1 MQKKC
6 LVLIICAA
14 LAGCNSTFESN
25 KLPQDNVPNN
35 WFEYESDGKASDSW
49 QEINK
54 NMHLHTL
61 IVQSISNNRSIR
73 KARLELDIAKQQL
86 IIADANFLPSLSSS
100 FDYSKRKQA
109 SQDSTSSSYG
119 IGFDLKYELDVWGKL
134 SANSRQAN
142 LNYLSALA
150 GYEQQLINLVTSVS
164 KSWFSLVES
173 EQQIKLQKERAEL
186 TKQSV
191 DIIEKGY
198 RQGLNSA
205 LDVYLARTELNNEQ
219 AKLFELQNSNKRL
232 QRNLKT
238 LLAEYPDANVI
249 TDADF
254 PELSS
259 LNSLGLPSEVIKQK
273 PAIQSAWFKLLAQD
287 AALAYAHKQR
297 FPSFNLSLS
306 VDSSDEKFSDVI
318 RFDQIGWNFL
328 AGITAPIFNA
338 GRLAAN
344 EEKQRLTLKS
354 LELSYLE
361 DVNSTFKDIENSLAN
376 EQTLIARLEKLKHS
390 SENAKLAAILS
401 FEQYQKGL
409 VSYTTVL
416 DAQKRSFD
424 AQSNFISLNN
434 QLLQNRFSLYQAI
447 GGKYLIDSQEVQ

>member
-1 MQKKC
+1 M
-6 LVLIICAA
+6 LIICAA
-14 LAGCNSTFESN
+14 LAGCNSTLESN
-25 KLPQDNVPNN
+25 ELPQDNVPNN
-35 WFEYESDGKASDSW
+35 WFEYESGGKASDSW

-54 NMHLHTL
+54 DKHLHTL
-61 IVQSISNNRSIR
+61 IVQSISNNRPIR

-86 IIADANFLPSLSSS
+86 IIADADFLPSLSSS

-109 SQDSTSSSYG
+109 GQDSASSSYG
-119 IGFDLKYELDVWGKL
+119 IGFDLKYELDIWGKL

-142 LNYLSALA
+142 LDYLSALA
-150 GYEQQLINLVTSVS
+150 SYEQQLINLVTSVS

-173 EQQIKLQKERAEL
+173 ELQIKLQKERAEL

-219 AKLFELQNSNKRL
+219 AKLFELFNSNKRL
-232 QRNLKT
+232 QRDLKT

-249 TDADF
+249 TDAGF

-259 LNSLGLPSEVIKQK
+259 LNSLGLPSDVIKQK

-306 VDSSDEKFSDVI
+306 IDSSNEKLSDAI

-361 DVNSTFKDIENSLAN
+361 DINSTFKDIENSLAN
-376 EQTLIARLEKLKHS
+376 EQALIARLDKVKHS
-390 SENAKLAAILS
+390 SENAKLAATLS

-447 GGKYLIDSQEVQ
+447 GGKYLIDSQEKQ

>member
-6 LVLIICAA
+6 LVLIACAA
-14 LAGCNSTFESN
+14 LAGCSSTFESN
-25 KLPQDNVPNN
+25 KIPQDNVPIN
-35 WFEYESDGKASDSW
+35 WSEYGSDGKASNSW

-54 NMHLHTL
+54 DMYLHTL
-61 IVQSISNNRSIR
+61 IVQSIFNNRSIR

-86 IIADANFLPSLSSS
+86 IIADADFLPNLSSS
-100 FDYSKRKQA
+100 FDYNKRKQA
-109 SQDSTSSSYG
+109 DQESASSSYG
-119 IGFDLKYELDVWGKL
+119 LGFDLKYELDVWGKL

-150 GYEQQLINLVTSVS
+150 SYEQQLINLVTSVS
-164 KSWFSLVES
+164 KSWYSLVES

-219 AKLFELQNSNKRL
+219 AKLFELLNSNKRL
-232 QRNLKT
+232 QRDLKT
-238 LLAEYPDANVI
+238 LLAEYPEANVI
-249 TDADF
+249 TYADF

-306 VDSSDEKFSDVI
+306 IDSADEKFSDVI

-344 EEKQRLTLKS
+344 EEKQRLTLKTF
-354 LELSYLE
+354 EVSYLE
-361 DVNSTFKDIENSLAN
+361 DINSTFKDIENSLAN
-376 EQTLIARLEKLKHS
+376 EQALIARLEKVKHS
-390 SENAKLAAILS
+390 SENAKLAATLS

-447 GGKYLIDSQEVQ
+447 GGKYPVDSQEVQ

>member
-1 MQKKC
+1 M
-6 LVLIICAA
+6 LIICAA

-35 WFEYESDGKASDSW
+35 WFEYESGGKVSDSW
-49 QEINK
+49 QEIIED
-54 NMHLHTL
+54 MHLHTL
-61 IVQSISNNRSIR
+61 IVQSITNNRSIR

-86 IIADANFLPSLSSS
+86 IITDADFLPSLSSS
-100 FDYSKRKQA
+100 FDYNKRKQA

-119 IGFDLKYELDVWGKL
+119 IGFDLKYELDIWGKL

-150 GYEQQLINLVTSVS
+150 SYEQQLINLVTSVS

-232 QRNLKT
+232 QRDLKT

-376 EQTLIARLEKLKHS
+376 EQALIARLEKVKHS

-447 GGKYLIDSQEVQ
+447 GGKYPIDSQEVQ

>member
-14 LAGCNSTFESN
+14 LAGCNSTLESN

-35 WFEYESDGKASDSW
+35 WFEYESGGKASDSW

-54 NMHLHTL
+54 DKHLHTL

-86 IIADANFLPSLSSS
+86 IIADADFLPSLSSS

-109 SQDSTSSSYG
+109 GQDSASSSYG
-119 IGFDLKYELDVWGKL
+119 IGFDLKYELDIWGKL

-142 LNYLSALA
+142 LDYLSALA
-150 GYEQQLINLVTSVS
+150 SYEQQLINLVTSVS

-173 EQQIKLQKERAEL
+173 ELQIKLQKERAEL

-219 AKLFELQNSNKRL
+219 AKLFELFNSNKRL
-232 QRNLKT
+232 QRDLKT

-249 TDADF
+249 TDAGF

-259 LNSLGLPSEVIKQK
+259 LNSLGLPSDVIKQK
-273 PAIQSAWFKLLAQD
+273 PDIQSAWFKLLAQD

-306 VDSSDEKFSDVI
+306 IDSSNEKLSDAI

-361 DVNSTFKDIENSLAN
+361 DINSTFKDIENSLAN
-376 EQTLIARLEKLKHS
+376 EQALIARLDKVKHS
-390 SENAKLAAILS
+390 SENAKLAATLS

-447 GGKYLIDSQEVQ
+447 GGKYLIDSQEKQ

>member
-6 LVLIICAA
+6 LVLMICAA
-14 LAGCNSTFESN
+14 LAGCNSTLESN

-35 WFEYESDGKASDSW
+35 WFEYESGGKASDSW

-54 NMHLHTL
+54 DMHLHTL

-86 IIADANFLPSLSSS
+86 IIADADFLPSLSSS
-100 FDYSKRKQA
+100 FDYNKRKQA
-109 SQDSTSSSYG
+109 SQDSASSSYG
-119 IGFDLKYELDVWGKL
+119 IGLDLKYELDVWGKL

-142 LNYLSALA
+142 LNYLSTLA
-150 GYEQQLINLVTSVS
+150 SYEQQLINLVTSVS
-164 KSWFSLVES
+164 KSWYSLVES
-173 EQQIKLQKERAEL
+173 EQQIKLQNERAKL

-191 DIIEKGY
+191 DIVEKGY

-219 AKLFELQNSNKRL
+219 AKLFELINSNKGL
-232 QRNLKT
+232 QRDLKT

-249 TDADF
+249 TGADF
-254 PELSS
+254 PELNS

-306 VDSSDEKFSDVI
+306 IDSSNEKLSNAI

-376 EQTLIARLEKLKHS
+376 EQALIARLEKVKHS

>member
-14 LAGCNSTFESN
+14 LAGCSSTFETN
-25 KLPQDNVPNN
+25 KLPQDNAPSN
-35 WFEYESDGKASDSW
+35 WFEYESSRKASESW

-54 NMHLHTL
+54 NMQLHML
-61 IVQSISNNRSIR
+61 IVQSVTNNRSIR
-73 KARLELDIAKQQL
+73 KARLELEIAKQQL
-86 IIADANFLPSLSSS
+86 IIADADFLPSLSSS
-100 FDYSKRKQA
+100 FDYNKRKQA
-109 SQDSTSSSYG
+109 SQGSASTSYG
-119 IGFDLKYELDVWGKL
+119 IGFDLKYELDIWGKL

-142 LNYLSALA
+142 LDYLSVLA
-150 GYEQQLINLVTSVS
+150 SYEQKIINLVTAIS
-164 KSWFSLVES
+164 KTWYSFVES

-219 AKLFELQNSNKRL
+219 AKLIELLNSNKGL
-232 QRNLKT
+232 QRDLKT

-249 TDADF
+249 TDTVF

-306 VDSSDEKFSDVI
+306 IDSTDEKLSNAI

-338 GRLAAN
+338 GKLEAN

-376 EQTLIARLEKLKHS
+376 EQALIARLEKVKHS
-390 SENAKLAAILS
+390 SENAKLAATLS